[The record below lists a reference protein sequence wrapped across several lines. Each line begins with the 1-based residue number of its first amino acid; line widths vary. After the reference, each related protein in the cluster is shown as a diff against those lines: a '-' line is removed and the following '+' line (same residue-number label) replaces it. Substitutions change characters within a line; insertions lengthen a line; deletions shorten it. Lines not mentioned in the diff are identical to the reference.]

1 LNIQSQF
8 YVTVASAL
16 PPVKKMKLDMCVE
29 QWTVMTFLVAQGE
42 GLIFIWKQLQK
53 VYADMKW

>member
-1 LNIQSQF
+1 
-8 YVTVASAL
+8 
-16 PPVKKMKLDMCVE
+16 MKLDMCVE